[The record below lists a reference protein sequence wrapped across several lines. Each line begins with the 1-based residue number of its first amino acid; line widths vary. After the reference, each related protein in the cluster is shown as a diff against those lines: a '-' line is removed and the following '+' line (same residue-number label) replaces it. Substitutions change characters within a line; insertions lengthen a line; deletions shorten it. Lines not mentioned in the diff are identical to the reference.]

1 MGANLFL
8 GTSSF
13 TANGWQGTFYPRGMK
28 AAEYSSYYAEHF
40 STVEIDATFYAC
52 PAARTV
58 ANWEARVPE
67 GFVFAVKAPQVITHE
82 KILRD
87 CGAELGEFLKTMD
100 LLGPKLGPI
109 VLQFPFFGRAVLP
122 DRHAFTDRLVPFLK
136 KLPGGYRFAVEIR
149 NHGWLDAELC
159 NLLRDHRVA
168 LVLQDRSWMS
178 DPEKFAFDPI
188 TAEWTYI
195 RWLGD
200 RKWVGEEAR
209 FDKEVIDRTEELSL
223 LGGLLLPAEEA
234 RGVAV
239 RVCEQS
245 LFGVC
250 AGDDCAVSEVVERGG
265 AWGVGGRGGGFDGE
279 EDGGA
284 GGFVWVV
291 GREWHRHSCLCGRRM
306 GRGLAFAISVWCG
319 SV

>member
-1 MGANLFL
+1 MTVQFEQDRVGETAMTEEYVLL

-13 TANGWQGTFYPRGMK
+13 TANGWQGAFYPRGLK
-28 AAEYSSYYAEHF
+28 AVDYLAYYAEHF

-52 PAARTV
+52 PAERTV
-58 ANWEARVPE
+58 ANWGARVPE
-67 GFVFAVKAPQVITHE
+67 GFVFAVRAPHVITHE
-82 KILRD
+82 KVLRD

-109 VLQFPFFGRAVLP
+109 VFQFPYFGRAVMA

-149 NHGWLDAELC
+149 NAGWVDAELC

-178 DPEKFAFDPI
+178 DPAKFGFEPV

-209 FDKEVIDRTEELSL
+209 FDKEVIDRTEELSCWVDYCYRL
-223 LGGLLLPAEEA
+223 RK
-234 RGVAV
+234 RGV
-239 RVCEQS
+239 
-245 LFGVC
+245 
-250 AGDDCAVSEVVERGG
+250 
-265 AWGVGGRGGGFDGE
+265 
-279 EDGGA
+279 
-284 GGFVWVV
+284 
-291 GREWHRHSCLCGRRM
+291 
-306 GRGLAFAISVWCG
+306 
-319 SV
+319 

>member
-1 MGANLFL
+1 MNSSAGIPELAPRLLL

-13 TANGWQGTFYPRGMK
+13 TANGWQGTFYPRGLK
-28 AAEYSSYYAEHF
+28 TADYLTYYAEHF

-67 GFVFAVKAPQVITHE
+67 GFVFSVKAPQVITHE

-87 CGAELGEFLKTMD
+87 CGAELSEFLKTMD

-109 VLQFPFFGRAVLP
+109 VLQFPYFGRAVLP

-149 NHGWLDAELC
+149 NAGWLDAELC
-159 NLLRDHRVA
+159 NLLRDYRVA
-168 LVLQDRSWMS
+168 LVLQDRLWMS
-178 DPEKFAFDPI
+178 DPATFKFDPI

-200 RKWVGEEAR
+200 RKWVGDRQAENEVR
-209 FDKEVIDRTEELSL
+209 FDKEVIDRTEELSCWVDYCYRL
-223 LGGLLLPAEEA
+223 RK
-234 RGVAV
+234 RGVWQYGYANNHYSGYAPGTIAQFRRLWREAGHGELVGGVTGASGSGGKRVAV
-239 RVCEQS
+239 QGN
-245 LFGVC
+245 LFG
-250 AGDDCAVSEVVERGG
+250 
-265 AWGVGGRGGGFDGE
+265 
-279 EDGGA
+279 
-284 GGFVWVV
+284 
-291 GREWHRHSCLCGRRM
+291 
-306 GRGLAFAISVWCG
+306 
-319 SV
+319 